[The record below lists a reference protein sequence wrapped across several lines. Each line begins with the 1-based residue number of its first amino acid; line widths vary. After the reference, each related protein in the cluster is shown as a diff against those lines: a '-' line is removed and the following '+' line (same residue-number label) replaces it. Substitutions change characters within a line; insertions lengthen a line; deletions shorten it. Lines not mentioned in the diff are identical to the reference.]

1 MPACL
6 IPHRSCPLHP
16 RHIISQEQHGVC
28 IINTLFFSCFSFV
41 YIFFFLLGLFSFLVY
56 LVFSQVSLPFR
67 VCTSCTICL
76 INAIGMGMSSMR
88 EGTPG

>member
-28 IINTLFFSCFSFV
+28 IINTL
-41 YIFFFLLGLFSFLVY
+41 IFLVSPLY
-56 LVFSQVSLPFR
+56 TYYSFYWVCFHFLCIWFSPKFLYPFAF
-67 VCTSCTICL
+67 VPP
-76 INAIGMGMSSMR
+76 A
-88 EGTPG
+88 PFV